1 MQFLRKLGLGLALF
15 LYAPLLLI
23 LPTVISLNAT
33 LNKPDFIKETL
44 VEAKLYPALSTY
56 VLEQIGKSS
65 DVASNPLVGQAA
77 NEVFTPEAI
86 QEIFEPTVDSIYGWL
101 DNPDQKF
108 DISLSTKPLQ
118 DAFKARLDQTLV
130 SQLNT
135 LPPCSARVQPTST
148 DPFKLNCIPSGMT
161 IDSIRAEAQAQI
173 NQNQEL
179 AKQETISLTENNEQ
193 LIVDEAPA
201 ASAGPDA
208 SVTEAPQLNADQFR
222 MLAKL
227 YQITKASTP
236 WIIGL
241 LVLGTGAILFLSR
254 PWVSGMKRIGIFLI
268 VNGGLL
274 FIGSA
279 GSSFLL
285 GAILPTPATDGSI
298 GTAGREVANLLTK
311 HMIATTRSF
320 AIAYVILGIL
330 GVIAAIILKK
340 KLGNNKPSEL
350 SETQDLTPKYEELAK
365 PPQEPESNPRINE

>member
-23 LPTVISLNAT
+23 LPTIISLNAT

-56 VLEQIGKSS
+56 VLEQINKSS
-65 DVASNPLVGQAA
+65 DASNPMVRQVASD
-77 NEVFTPEAI
+77 VFTPEAM
-86 QEIFEPTVDSIYGWL
+86 QQIFEPAVDSVYAWL

-118 DAFKARLDQTLV
+118 DSFKDRLDQTLAAR
-130 SQLNT
+130 LNT
-135 LPPCSARVQPTST
+135 LPFCSARVQPTTT
-148 DPFKLNCIPSGMT
+148 DPYTLNCIPSGMT
-161 IDSIRAEAQAQI
+161 INSIRAEALAQI

-179 AKQETISLTENNEQ
+179 AKQENISLTENNQQ
-193 LIVDEAPA
+193 LIVEEDAA

-208 SVTEAPQLNADQFR
+208 SVTQAPQLNVDQFR

-227 YQITKASTP
+227 YQITKVSTP

-241 LVLGTGAILFLSR
+241 LVLSTAAILFLSR
-254 PWVSGMKRIGIFLI
+254 PWVSGVKRLGIFLI

-274 FIGSA
+274 LV
-279 GSSFLL
+279 SSLGTSYLL
-285 GAILPTPATDGSI
+285 GALLPVPATDGSI
-298 GTAGREVANLLTK
+298 GAAGRAVTDLLSQ
-311 HMIATTRSF
+311 HMLMTTRNF
-320 AIAYVILGIL
+320 AIAYVVMGII

-340 KLGNNKPSEL
+340 KASKDTIPTPGN
-350 SETQDLTPKYEELAK
+350 ETPA
-365 PPQEPESNPRINE
+365 PQESNPNINSPSQNPNP